1 MTTTDAATSTRA
13 LPATALS
20 LAAASYVLA
29 VVMMGTTMPTPLY
42 PLYEDR
48 FGFGSATTTVL
59 YAIYA
64 AGVIAS
70 LVLFGTLSDVLGRR
84 PLLLAG
90 LVLSVASAAVF
101 FASDALWPLFVG
113 RVLSGLAAGILT
125 ATGTVVV
132 LENAPEGKSRLA
144 ASLATASNIGG
155 LGLGMLMAGAVAQVA
170 SSPLRAPFVVHAML
184 LVIGVVALWQVR
196 ERGRRP
202 DAPRGLRL
210 PRLHPEVRGL
220 FATASVGAVAGFAVS
235 GIFAALL
242 PNFMGSVLDVSAPA
256 VMGFV
261 TFLFFGASAVA
272 QISLKR
278 RSDRSLVRIG
288 AVALAV
294 SMVLF
299 VVALAATSLP
309 LLLASSALGGAGQG
323 LLFMA
328 GMRAVT
334 GATPPD
340 SRTQV
345 TTAYFLVSYLSISV
359 PVIAAGALSTAVGL
373 TWTGIVFAVLL
384 GVVALAAFAGAGR
397 FADADDSRTA
407 R

>member
-1 MTTTDAATSTRA
+1 MVTADATSAART
-13 LPATALS
+13 LPATGLS

-48 FGFGSATTTVL
+48 FGFGSATATVL

-90 LVLSVASAAVF
+90 LVLSLASAGVF
-101 FASDALWPLFVG
+101 LVADHMWLLFVG

-132 LENAPEGKSRLA
+132 LENAPAGRARLA
-144 ASLATASNIGG
+144 SSLATASNVGG

-170 SSPLRAPFVVHAML
+170 SEPLRAPFVVHALL
-184 LVIGVVALWQVR
+184 LVVGVLALWPVR
-196 ERGRRP
+196 ERGGRP
-202 DAPRGLRL
+202 GAARGLRL
-210 PRLHPEVRGL
+210 PRLHPGSRSL
-220 FATASVGAVAGFAVS
+220 FATAAVGAVAGFAVS
-235 GIFAALL
+235 GIFASLL
-242 PNFMGSVLDVSAPA
+242 PGFMGSVLHVSAP
-256 VMGFV
+256 VVVGFA
-261 TFLFFGASAVA
+261 TFLFFGVSAVA
-272 QISLKR
+272 QISLKG
-278 RSDRSLVRIG
+278 RSDRTLVRLG
-288 AVALAV
+288 AASLAA
-294 SMVLF
+294 SMVL
-299 VVALAATSLP
+299 LAAALMSAALVVV
-309 LLLASSALGGAGQG
+309 LASSALGGAGMG
-323 LLFMA
+323 LLFMT

-334 GATPPD
+334 VATPPEA
-340 SRTQV
+340 RTQV

-359 PVIAAGALSTAVGL
+359 PVIAAGALSTVVGL
-373 TWTGIVFAVLL
+373 TWTGLVFAALL
-384 GVVALAAFAGAGR
+384 GAVALVALAGAGR
-397 FADADDSRTA
+397 FTGSDGARTL